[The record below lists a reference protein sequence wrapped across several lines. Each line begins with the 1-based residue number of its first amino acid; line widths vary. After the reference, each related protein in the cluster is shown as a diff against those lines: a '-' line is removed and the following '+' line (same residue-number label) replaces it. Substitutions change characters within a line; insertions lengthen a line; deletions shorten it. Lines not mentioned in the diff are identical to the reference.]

1 MLKDG
6 QVAEQGNFKELLE
19 LDGIFAS
26 MWADQVSSNEDPSLS
41 LAEGSIQKEAVG
53 YVVDTQES
61 TGDQIAELA
70 ALPTSVNQTSVTEPL
85 EPNDQAAQV
94 EDKGQNEGSNETSA
108 DSAVPFPTS
117 TNIDPATKDKDEDRI
132 EIPGEQP
139 VAQVPTPT
147 TTIPFPAP
155 IAFPT
160 SDSASEIRRVDT
172 PPIVSP
178 PAVTFDANVNSPPS
192 RTGTPDVEGET
203 KRKRISSQNFQRLAR
218 RISLTTRR
226 SSSSVIP
233 GIPGFK
239 RDQSP
244 RVSTDD
250 NRPEGSAAGP
260 SNQSP
265 AASVKGD
272 DKGKLKKKDK
282 KKKDT
287 L

>member
-1 MLKDG
+1 
-6 QVAEQGNFKELLE
+6 
-19 LDGIFAS
+19 
-26 MWADQVSSNEDPSLS
+26 MWADQVSSNEDPSAS
-41 LAEGSIQKEAVG
+41 LAEGSIQKEVSG
-53 YVVDTQES
+53 YVVDAQES
-61 TGDQIAELA
+61 TGGQNVDAPTDVPTPIDQAR
-70 ALPTSVNQTSVTEPL
+70 VTETQ
-85 EPNDQAAQV
+85 EPKDAPAQV
-94 EDKGQNEGSNETSA
+94 EIKDQDEGANETSA
-108 DSAVPFPTS
+108 DSAVAFPSS
-117 TNIDPATKDKDEDRI
+117 TNIDPVASKDESRDESKDHIDVR
-132 EIPGEQP
+132 GEQATAP
-139 VAQVPTPT
+139 VSPPSTIAQS
-147 TTIPFPAP
+147 PAP
-155 IAFPT
+155 VAFPT

-178 PAVTFDANVNSPPS
+178 PVVTFDANVNSPPS
-192 RTGTPDVEGET
+192 RTGTPDVEGES

-226 SSSSVIP
+226 SSSSVLP

-250 NRPEGSAAGP
+250 NRPESSGGP
-260 SNQSP
+260 SNESP